1 MLGELFNMKK
11 EMFSTEISVLRDTFR
26 RLLRRHAKTNIVKL
40 IEKTHPADMALI
52 FRYFNDLEQD
62 TIFTMMK
69 PSEKTVEFLN
79 ELDEAITI
87 RIVEN
92 EDPARIAAILEE
104 ASSNEQA
111 YLMGLVEESYAT
123 SVIGLFKAEEQ
134 EQLEEMMAYPED
146 SAGILMYT
154 DVFTLHEET
163 RAREAIAAL
172 QDQEEAEMVFYLYA
186 IDNEGALTGVISL
199 RDLVTT
205 SGDTMLKDI
214 MTKKVHAV
222 RPETDQEEVARIVS
236 QYNFLAVPVID
247 SDEKLLGIVTVDDVV
262 DVIREEATE
271 DFLKM
276 VGAGEDREIL
286 LKSSWENAR
295 IRLPWLFASWVG
307 GIFAAFIIGVFDNVL
322 QNTLAL
328 AAFIPVIIGMGG
340 NIGTQSSTIIVRGL
354 ATGRVGFENS
364 AKILFKEI
372 RVGLILGILYGIL
385 LGLFAIFRFLDI
397 SPVLGLVVGLS
408 ICASMIIAATI
419 GSLVPLIL
427 NRFDIDPAV
436 ATGPFVTTAIDIL
449 GVTLYFLIAATLF
462 NSV

>member
-1 MLGELFNMKK
+1 MKK
-11 EMFSTEISVLRDTFR
+11 EMFSTEISILRDTFR
-26 RLLRRHAKTNIVKL
+26 RLLRRHAKTNNIKL
-40 IEKTHPADMALI
+40 IDKTHPADMALI
-52 FRYFNDLEQD
+52 FRYFNDSEQD
-62 TIFTMMK
+62 TVFAMMR

-92 EDPARIAAILEE
+92 ETPSRIAEILEE

-111 YLMGLVEESYAT
+111 YLMGLVEETYAA
-123 SVIGLFKAEEQ
+123 SVIDLFKAEEQ
-134 EQLEEMMAYPED
+134 EELEEMMAYPED

-163 RAREAIAAL
+163 RAKEAIAAL
-172 QDQEEAEMVFYLYA
+172 QDQEEAEMVFYLYT

-205 SGDTMLKDI
+205 PSDTMLKDI
-214 MTKKVHAV
+214 MTKKVQAV

-307 GIFAAFIIGVFDNVL
+307 GIIAAYIIGVFDNIL
-322 QNTLAL
+322 QNTIAL

-364 AKILFKEI
+364 SKILFKEI

-397 SPVLGLVVGLS
+397 SPILGLVVGLS
-408 ICASMIIAATI
+408 ICASMLIAATI

-427 NRFDIDPAV
+427 DRFDIDPAV

-449 GVTLYFLIAATLF
+449 GVALYFIIAGALF
-462 NSV
+462 NLA

>member
-1 MLGELFNMKK
+1 MKK
-11 EMFSTEISVLRDTFR
+11 EMFSTEISILRDTFR
-26 RLLRRHAKTNIVKL
+26 RLLRRHAKTNIIKL
-40 IEKTHPADMALI
+40 IDKTHPADMALI
-52 FRYFNDLEQD
+52 FRYFNDSEQD
-62 TIFTMMK
+62 TVFAMMR

-92 EDPARIAAILEE
+92 ETPSRIAEILEE

-111 YLMGLVEESYAT
+111 YLMGLVEETYAA
-123 SVIGLFKAEEQ
+123 SVIDLFKAEEQ
-134 EQLEEMMAYPED
+134 EELEEMMAYPED

-163 RAREAIAAL
+163 RAKEAIAAL

-205 SGDTMLKDI
+205 PSDTMLRDI
-214 MTKKVHAV
+214 MTKKVQAV

-307 GIFAAFIIGVFDNVL
+307 GIIAAYIIGVFDNIL
-322 QNTLAL
+322 QNTIAL

-364 AKILFKEI
+364 SKILFKEI
-372 RVGLILGILYGIL
+372 RVGLILGVLYGIL

-397 SPVLGLVVGLS
+397 SPILGLVVGLS
-408 ICASMIIAATI
+408 ICASMLIAATI

-427 NRFDIDPAV
+427 DRFDIDPAV

-449 GVTLYFLIAATLF
+449 GVALYFIIAGALF
-462 NSV
+462 NLA